1 MIGPWTACTNWKFL
15 FFYAKGWYEYVA
27 KIIHAGTRFPLQIGR
42 KSIYW
47 FKTLFAGPIQADL
60 LQMSLSIVHLVA
72 LCLPAPAVKGRVL
85 WGREKHLVTH
95 EYNCTNE
102 KS

>member
-47 FKTLFAGPIQADL
+47 FNVRMKLNNRNF
-60 LQMSLSIVHLVA
+60 
-72 LCLPAPAVKGRVL
+72 
-85 WGREKHLVTH
+85 
-95 EYNCTNE
+95 
-102 KS
+102 